1 MTEIRESW
9 AQLAAHQESHL
20 KAVEENIE
28 EVRAN
33 LFHMEQKELAG
44 LKKS

>member
-9 AQLAAHQESHL
+9 AQLAARQESHL

-33 LFHMEQKELAG
+33 LFRAEQKELAG